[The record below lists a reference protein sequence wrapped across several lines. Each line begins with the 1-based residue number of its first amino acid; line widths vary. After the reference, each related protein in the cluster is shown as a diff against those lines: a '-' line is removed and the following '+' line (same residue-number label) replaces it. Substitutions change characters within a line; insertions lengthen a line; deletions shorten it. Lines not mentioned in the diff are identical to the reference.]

1 MLGFCLNLNFNA
13 MLFKLIFKEKL
24 KSLDLIYVYLLFS
37 KR

>member
-1 MLGFCLNLNFNA
+1 MFGFCLNLNG

-37 KR
+37 KI

>member
-1 MLGFCLNLNFNA
+1 MLNVGFLFKFNA
-13 MLFKLIFKEKL
+13 MLFELIFKEKL